1 MPTHRTLAAV
11 TSPKSDIS
19 YRRLGNSGLSV
30 STAGLGCNNLSR
42 TGTATESLEG
52 STAVVKAALEAGI
65 TLFDVADIYG
75 APAGRSEEFL
85 GKALGSERDKVV
97 IATKFGMDA
106 RGANGPD
113 HGARGGRRYIRAA
126 VEHSLRRLGTDWI
139 DLYQLHQSDPD
150 TPIDETLAALDELVK
165 DGKVRYLGHS
175 NFAGWQLADA
185 AWTAQSN
192 GRTPFISAQNE
203 YSMLQ
208 RDIEAE
214 LIPAAEAFGV
224 GVLPFFPL
232 ANGLLTGKYTRA
244 DRPADGRLT
253 KLKPQLL
260 ETAPWDLLEALGRFA
275 DERGIDLVQVAFGW
289 LLANP
294 QVSSVIA
301 GATTPEQVRANAAA
315 ASWSPIADDLAA
327 LDEILG

>member
-1 MPTHRTLAAV
+1 MADQT
-11 TSPKSDIS
+11 I
-19 YRRLGNSGLSV
+19 RRVGTSGLAV

-42 TGTATESLEG
+42 KGTATETLDG
-52 STAVVKAALEAGI
+52 STAVVHAALEAGI

-85 GKALGSERDKVV
+85 GQALGSERDKVV

-113 HGARGGRRYIRAA
+113 YGARGSRRYIRAA
-126 VEHSLRRLGTDWI
+126 VEHSLRRLRTDWI
-139 DLYQLHQSDPD
+139 DLYQLHRPDQD
-150 TPIDETLAALDELVK
+150 TPIDETLAALDELVQA
-165 DGKVRYLGHS
+165 GKVRYLGHS

-185 AWTAQSN
+185 AWTAQAN

-208 RDIEAE
+208 RDVEAE

-232 ANGLLTGKYTRA
+232 ANGLLTGKYTRDHA
-244 DRPADGRLT
+244 PADARLT
-253 KLKPQLL
+253 KLKPALL
-260 ETAPWDLLEALGRFA
+260 EGAPWEVLDGLQRFA
-275 DERGIDLVQVAFGW
+275 DARDVTMLQVAFGW
-289 LLANP
+289 LLAQP
-294 QVSSVIA
+294 QVASVIA
-301 GATTPEQVRANAAA
+301 GATSPEQVKANAAA
-315 ASWSPIADDLAA
+315 AVAWEPTEHDLTELDDTLST
-327 LDEILG
+327 

>member
-1 MPTHRTLAAV
+1 MATPCLSGASWHLTGGLLGRRAAA
-11 TSPKSDIS
+11 SS
-19 YRRLGNSGLSV
+19 YADGVADQTIRRVGTSGLAV

-42 TGTATESLEG
+42 KGTATETLDG
-52 STAVVKAALEAGI
+52 STAVVHAALEAGI

-85 GKALGSERDKVV
+85 GQALGSERDKVV

-113 HGARGGRRYIRAA
+113 YGARGSRRYIRAA
-126 VEHSLRRLGTDWI
+126 VEHSLRRLRTDWI
-139 DLYQLHQSDPD
+139 DLYQLHRPDQD
-150 TPIDETLAALDELVK
+150 TPIDETLAALDELVQA
-165 DGKVRYLGHS
+165 GKVRYLGHS

-185 AWTAQSN
+185 AWTAQAN

-208 RDIEAE
+208 RDVEAE

-232 ANGLLTGKYTRA
+232 ANGLLTGKYTRDHA
-244 DRPADGRLT
+244 PADARLT
-253 KLKPQLL
+253 KLKPALL
-260 ETAPWDLLEALGRFA
+260 EVRRGRCWTACSGSPTPGTSPCCRWRSAGC
-275 DERGIDLVQVAFGW
+275 W
-289 LLANP
+289 LSRRWP
-294 QVSSVIA
+294 V
-301 GATTPEQVRANAAA
+301 
-315 ASWSPIADDLAA
+315 
-327 LDEILG
+327 

>member
-1 MPTHRTLAAV
+1 V
-11 TSPKSDIS
+11 TSPSAQTI
-19 YRRLGNSGLSV
+19 RRLGNSGLAV

-42 TGTATESLEG
+42 KGTITESLEG
-52 STAVVKAALEAGI
+52 STAVVRAALDAGI

-85 GKALGSERDKVV
+85 GKALGSDRDTVV
-97 IATKFGMDA
+97 IATKFGMNA

-113 HGARGGRRYIRAA
+113 YGARGSRRYIRAA

-139 DLYQLHQSDPD
+139 DLYQLHQPDPE
-150 TPIDETLAALDELVK
+150 TPIDETLAALDELVQA
-165 DGKVRYLGHS
+165 GKVRYLGHS

-185 AWTAQSN
+185 AWTAQAN

-203 YSMLQ
+203 YSMLN

-214 LIPAAEAFGV
+214 LIPAADAFGL

-244 DRPADGRLT
+244 DAPADGRLT

-260 ETAPWDLLEALGRFA
+260 ENAPWDRLEGLQAFA
-275 DERGIDLVQVAFGW
+275 DERDLTMVQVAFGW
-289 LLANP
+289 LLAQP
-294 QVSSVIA
+294 QVTSVIA
-301 GATTPEQVRANAAA
+301 GATTPEQVKANAEAA
-315 ASWSPIADDLAA
+315 VAWEPTDDDLVA
-327 LDEILG
+327 LDEIVPA